1 MVGRDEIPLCR
12 HRASPGP
19 PVSVEDPVAVSLT
32 RLHWGCHP
40 FSPNLPISP
49 QTRSGP
55 CPAWVDHGGG
65 AAHKAPHTALALD
78 PVSWLTPH
86 GSRISQPASPLPYPV
101 SILSISWLAS
111 AGNAR
116 GWAWLFGVLGCG
128 DVQDGLLTGP
138 VPLVPSLLPRGG
150 EHGLLRGR
158 RPALPQDRAPLLR
171 PQLQLEQPHPL
182 GHRLLQPD
190 GRLRAGA
197 PLPALGAGTALNPP
211 PLPRPLPTAWGGV
224 GRKGGKK
231 KRGKDELLGGC

>member
-1 MVGRDEIPLCR
+1 M
-12 HRASPGP
+12 
-19 PVSVEDPVAVSLT
+19 
-32 RLHWGCHP
+32 
-40 FSPNLPISP
+40 
-49 QTRSGP
+49 
-55 CPAWVDHGGG
+55 WVDHVGGS
-65 AAHKAPHTALALD
+65 AHEAPHEALALN
-78 PVSWLTPH
+78 PLSWLTPH

-116 GWAWLFGVLGCG
+116 GWAWRFGVLGCG
-128 DVQDGLLTGP
+128 DVQDGLLTGL

-197 PLPALGAGTALNPP
+197 PLPAPGAGTALNPP
-211 PLPRPLPTAWGGV
+211 PLPRPLPTAWGAV

-231 KRGKDELLGGC
+231 KKRERGAAEHTRCLRGSHVLGWGWGQSRGEGARSWWQRSVLCPADGSGAGHQREVPRLPQSLQNRPL